1 MIQRMHE
8 LLDPISVAMVSG
20 KVGSNLFDTLVVLCW
35 VFDRVK

>member
-1 MIQRMHE
+1 MIQRMHQ

-20 KVGSNLFDTLVVLCW
+20 EMGSNLFDTLVVLYW